1 MMLLISFT
9 DVKGSRTHAGDAHTL
24 TWRGART
31 YMRAGEA
38 MAAKEGEIGFLKGFS
53 ALESHDSRLKISY
66 NGDY

>member
-1 MMLLISFT
+1 MTLLISFY
-9 DVKGSRTHAGDAHTL
+9 VKGSRTHAGGAHTL

-38 MAAKEGEIGFLKGFS
+38 MAAKEGEIGFLRGFN
-53 ALESHDSRLKISY
+53 ALESHDGRLKSSY